1 MLNKLWFAL
10 CVLLL
15 SVSISADVPVE
26 VHVKNL
32 SSGSDS
38 DRISACY
45 FLGKEKKESKYLSE
59 IQEVL
64 KTTDN
69 SRVAVAC
76 ANALGYI
83 QEKGSSTTALKN
95 KIMSESNSDV
105 VYACLASIVNIAI
118 KNGYEADA
126 KSAVQYSDINH
137 RSDEFVADLIDRIKK
152 DSMVTVIGAGGLGS
166 PVLYYLAAAG
176 VGAIQIIDSDKVD
189 LTNLQRQILYNT
201 SSVNKDKAE
210 EAESVLRSL
219 NPNLSILSQN
229 ARLTAANIEGIF
241 QGSNLI
247 IEGSDN
253 FETKFLVNDACHF
266 LSIPLILA
274 GILRFEGQ
282 VIGILPKQTSC
293 YRCIFHSPPDADSV
307 PNCGEAGV
315 IGSVAGIIG
324 SIQATESIKFLL
336 GQEQGIFGSIL
347 SVDAKTMEFRKISIP
362 KNKAC
367 PLCGDNPSITKIED
381 IVLKTCDWE

>member
-1 MLNKLWFAL
+1 MLNKIWFAL
-10 CVLLL
+10 CVFIL
-15 SVSISADVPVE
+15 SVSISAEVPVE

-38 DRISACY
+38 DKISACH
-45 FLGKEKKESKYLSE
+45 FLGKEKQESKYLSE

-152 DSMVTVIGAGGLGS
+152 
-166 PVLYYLAAAG
+166 
-176 VGAIQIIDSDKVD
+176 
-189 LTNLQRQILYNT
+189 
-201 SSVNKDKAE
+201 
-210 EAESVLRSL
+210 
-219 NPNLSILSQN
+219 
-229 ARLTAANIEGIF
+229 
-241 QGSNLI
+241 
-247 IEGSDN
+247 
-253 FETKFLVNDACHF
+253 KFK
-266 LSIPLILA
+266 
-274 GILRFEGQ
+274 E
-282 VIGILPKQTSC
+282 
-293 YRCIFHSPPDADSV
+293 
-307 PNCGEAGV
+307 
-315 IGSVAGIIG
+315 
-324 SIQATESIKFLL
+324 
-336 GQEQGIFGSIL
+336 
-347 SVDAKTMEFRKISIP
+347 
-362 KNKAC
+362 
-367 PLCGDNPSITKIED
+367 
-381 IVLKTCDWE
+381 